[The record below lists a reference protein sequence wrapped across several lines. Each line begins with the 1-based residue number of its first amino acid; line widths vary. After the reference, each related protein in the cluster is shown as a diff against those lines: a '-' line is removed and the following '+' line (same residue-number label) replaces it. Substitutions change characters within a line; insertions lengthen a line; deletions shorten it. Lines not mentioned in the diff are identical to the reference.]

1 MSDLLM
7 KMPVPYEP
15 KLTNRWLIRFK
26 GNYKKIPLWVSSKA
40 SRPRW
45 KSSMPD
51 KYINNATWGIGKGK
65 WENIDIYLRDPISTS
80 TTSVLMNAFKLSGKK
95 KKIKYDLEMLDATGD
110 VIEKWKIKGL
120 VEEFDFGE
128 LDYAKDS
135 LVEIK
140 LVIKPTK
147 VRLVF

>member
-7 KMPVPYEP
+7 KMPAPYEP

-26 GNYKKIPLWVSSKA
+26 GDYKKLTIGVPSKT

-45 KSSMPD
+45 KSSTPD
-51 KYINNATWGIGKGK
+51 KYINNTTWGIGGAE

-80 TTSVLMNAFKLSGKK
+80 TTSVLMNAFNLSGKK
-95 KKIKYDLEMLDATGD
+95 KKIKYDLEMLDATGV

-147 VRLVF
+147 VRLVS